1 MNRLREQIP
10 FAAPPPGG
18 GPFASER
25 PTPRLRPAIV
35 PGDPLPVLR
44 PRESRCADLSRE
56 DVGVSAGSVLAVSAP
71 IRASRCW
78 GTPVVGLTGGTQ
90 APLPPA
96 SALRAICP
104 SVTGARWILLVAC
117 LAGVLLGLFFA
128 AHALAAPGGAF
139 SIAVSTTAPAL
150 GDPVVV
156 EVAAS
161 GAVDNLVLRWKGA
174 AWPMR
179 ESAPGLYEG
188 LIGVDLDDPEG
199 PAVVAA
205 EGFIGGARFRAESE
219 VTISPRAFAVQELTL
234 PKGMAEF
241 DNATLSRIE
250 AESAELSRR
259 FSRVTP
265 PRWRTPF
272 LPPVEEYRPSNFGA
286 RRVING
292 DPRKP
297 HSAVDIHL
305 PGGTP
310 VRAIADGQVAFAGE
324 QFFGGRSVV
333 IDHGGGVFSVYYHLK
348 EFPVAE
354 GQEISRGDRIGS
366 VGATGRA
373 TGPHLHFG
381 VRVPGGRVD
390 PTRLLALPG
399 R

>member
-1 MNRLREQIP
+1 VIGAR
-10 FAAPPPGG
+10 
-18 GPFASER
+18 
-25 PTPRLRPAIV
+25 
-35 PGDPLPVLR
+35 
-44 PRESRCADLSRE
+44 
-56 DVGVSAGSVLAVSAP
+56 SAGILAVYFGLNVIAGAP
-71 IRASRCW
+71 
-78 GTPVVGLTGGTQ
+78 
-90 APLPPA
+90 
-96 SALRAICP
+96 
-104 SVTGARWILLVAC
+104 
-117 LAGVLLGLFFA
+117 
-128 AHALAAPGGAF
+128 ALAAPDGAL
-139 SIAVSTTAPAL
+139 SISVSTGTPAL

-156 EVAAS
+156 EVATY

-179 ESAPGLYEG
+179 EFAPGRHEG

-199 PAVVAA
+199 PAMVAA
-205 EGFIGGARFRAESE
+205 EGFLDGARVRAEAE
-219 VTISPRAFAVQELTL
+219 VTISPRKFAVQELTL

-241 DNATLSRIE
+241 DNATLARIGAE
-250 AESAELSRR
+250 AVALSMR

-272 LPPVEEYRPSNFGA
+272 LPPVEEYRPENFGA

-292 DPRKP
+292 DPRMP
-297 HSAVDIHL
+297 HAAVDIRL

-310 VRAIADGQVAFAGE
+310 VRTIADGRVAFAGE

-333 IDHGGGVFSVYYHLK
+333 IDHGGGVFSVCYHLK
-348 EFPVAE
+348 EFSVSE

-390 PTRLLALPG
+390 PTRLFALPG

>member
-1 MNRLREQIP
+1 MI
-10 FAAPPPGG
+10 
-18 GPFASER
+18 
-25 PTPRLRPAIV
+25 
-35 PGDPLPVLR
+35 
-44 PRESRCADLSRE
+44 
-56 DVGVSAGSVLAVSAP
+56 
-71 IRASRCW
+71 
-78 GTPVVGLTGGTQ
+78 
-90 APLPPA
+90 
-96 SALRAICP
+96 
-104 SVTGARWILLVAC
+104 GARSAWNSCRLLLRDLIVI
-117 LAGVLLGLFFA
+117 AGA
-128 AHALAAPGGAF
+128 PALAAPDGTL
-139 SIAVSTTAPAL
+139 SIAVSTAAPAL

-156 EVAAS
+156 EVAAN
-161 GAVDNLVLRWKGA
+161 GAVDNLVLWWKGA

-179 ESAPGLYEG
+179 EIAPGRYEG
-188 LIGVDLDDPEG
+188 LIGVDIDDPEG

-205 EGFIGGARFRAESE
+205 EGFLDGARFRAEATL
-219 VTISPRAFAVQELTL
+219 TISPRKFAVQELTL

-241 DNATLSRIE
+241 DNATLLRIKAE
-250 AESAELSRR
+250 AAENSRR

-272 LPPVEEYRPSNFGA
+272 LPPVEEYRPANFGA

-292 DPRKP
+292 DPRMP
-297 HSAVDIHL
+297 HSGVDIHL

-348 EFPVAE
+348 EFSVAE
-354 GQEISRGDRIGS
+354 GKEISRGERVGS

>member
-1 MNRLREQIP
+1 M
-10 FAAPPPGG
+10 
-18 GPFASER
+18 
-25 PTPRLRPAIV
+25 
-35 PGDPLPVLR
+35 
-44 PRESRCADLSRE
+44 
-56 DVGVSAGSVLAVSAP
+56 
-71 IRASRCW
+71 
-78 GTPVVGLTGGTQ
+78 
-90 APLPPA
+90 
-96 SALRAICP
+96 
-104 SVTGARWILLVAC
+104 
-117 LAGVLLGLFFA
+117 LAGVLLGLILGTP
-128 AHALAAPGGAF
+128 ALAAPAGTL
-139 SIAVSTTAPAL
+139 SIAVSTSTPAL

-156 EVAAS
+156 EVAAN

-179 ESAPGLYEG
+179 EIAPGRYEG

-205 EGFIGGARFRAESE
+205 EGFLDGARFRAEAE
-219 VTISPRAFAVQELTL
+219 LTISPRKFAVQELTL

-241 DNATLSRIE
+241 DNATLLRIE
-250 AESAELSRR
+250 AEAAELSRR

-272 LPPVEEYRPSNFGA
+272 LPPVEEYRPTNFGA

-292 DPRKP
+292 DPRMP
-297 HSAVDIHL
+297 HSAVDIRL
-305 PGGTP
+305 PAGTP

-348 EFPVAE
+348 EFSVAE
-354 GQEISRGDRIGS
+354 GQEISRGDRVGS

-390 PTRLLALPG
+390 PTRLFALPG

>member
-1 MNRLREQIP
+1 VI
-10 FAAPPPGG
+10 
-18 GPFASER
+18 
-25 PTPRLRPAIV
+25 
-35 PGDPLPVLR
+35 
-44 PRESRCADLSRE
+44 
-56 DVGVSAGSVLAVSAP
+56 
-71 IRASRCW
+71 
-78 GTPVVGLTGGTQ
+78 
-90 APLPPA
+90 
-96 SALRAICP
+96 
-104 SVTGARWILLVAC
+104 GARIVRIVALFC
-117 LAGVLLGLFFA
+117 ALGVISGVP
-128 AHALAAPGGAF
+128 ALAAQDGAM
-139 SIAVSTTAPAL
+139 SIAVSTGTPAL

-156 EVAAS
+156 EVSAS

-179 ESAPGLYEG
+179 EVAPGRYEG

-199 PAVVAA
+199 PATVTAD
-205 EGFIGGARFRAESE
+205 GFLGGARVRAEAK
-219 VTISPRAFAVQELTL
+219 VTISPRKFAVQELTL

-241 DNATLSRIE
+241 DNATLVRIRTE
-250 AESAELSRR
+250 AADLSLR

-272 LPPVEEYRPSNFGA
+272 LSPVEEYRPANFGA

-292 DPRKP
+292 HPRMP
-297 HSAVDIHL
+297 HSGVDIRL
-305 PGGTP
+305 PEGTP
-310 VRAIADGQVAFAGE
+310 VRAIADGEVAFAGE

-348 EFPVAE
+348 EFSVAE
-354 GQEISRGDRIGS
+354 GQGISRGDRIGS

>member
-1 MNRLREQIP
+1 LCYGLVVIVGAP
-10 FAAPPPGG
+10 AFAAP
-18 GPFASER
+18 
-25 PTPRLRPAIV
+25 
-35 PGDPLPVLR
+35 D
-44 PRESRCADLSRE
+44 
-56 DVGVSAGSVLAVSAP
+56 
-71 IRASRCW
+71 
-78 GTPVVGLTGGTQ
+78 GTL
-90 APLPPA
+90 
-96 SALRAICP
+96 
-104 SVTGARWILLVAC
+104 
-117 LAGVLLGLFFA
+117 
-128 AHALAAPGGAF
+128 
-139 SIAVSTTAPAL
+139 SIAVSTRTPAS

-156 EVAAS
+156 EVAAN
-161 GAVDNLVLRWKGA
+161 GVVDNLVLRWKGA

-179 ESAPGLYEG
+179 EIAPGRYEG
-188 LIGVDLDDPEG
+188 LIGVDLDDPPG
-199 PAVVAA
+199 TAVVAA
-205 EGFIGGARFRAESE
+205 EGSLDGARVRAEAE
-219 VTISPRAFAVQELTL
+219 VTISPRKFAVQALTL

-241 DNATLSRIE
+241 DNATLVRIGAE
-250 AESAELSRR
+250 AAELSLR

-272 LPPVEEYRPSNFGA
+272 LPPVEEYRPTNFGA

-292 DPRKP
+292 DPRMP
-297 HSAVDIHL
+297 HSAVDIRL
-305 PGGTP
+305 PAGTP

-354 GQEISRGDRIGS
+354 GREISRGYRVGS

-390 PTRLLALPG
+390 PTRLLSLPG

>member
-1 MNRLREQIP
+1 L
-10 FAAPPPGG
+10 
-18 GPFASER
+18 
-25 PTPRLRPAIV
+25 
-35 PGDPLPVLR
+35 
-44 PRESRCADLSRE
+44 
-56 DVGVSAGSVLAVSAP
+56 
-71 IRASRCW
+71 
-78 GTPVVGLTGGTQ
+78 
-90 APLPPA
+90 
-96 SALRAICP
+96 
-104 SVTGARWILLVAC
+104 
-117 LAGVLLGLFFA
+117 
-128 AHALAAPGGAF
+128 
-139 SIAVSTTAPAL
+139 SIAVSTAAPAL

-156 EVAAS
+156 EVAAN
-161 GAVDNLVLRWKGA
+161 GAVDNLVLWWKGA

-179 ESAPGLYEG
+179 EIARGRYEG
-188 LIGVDLDDPEG
+188 LIGVDIDDPEG

-205 EGFIGGARFRAESE
+205 EGVLDGARFRAEATL
-219 VTISPRAFAVQELTL
+219 TISPRKFAVQELTL

-241 DNATLSRIE
+241 DNATLLRIE
-250 AESAELSRR
+250 AEAAEISRR

-272 LPPVEEYRPSNFGA
+272 LPPVEEYRPANFGA

-292 DPRKP
+292 DPRMP

-310 VRAIADGQVAFAGE
+310 VRSIADGQVAFAGE

-348 EFPVAE
+348 EFSVAE
-354 GQEISRGDRIGS
+354 GKEVSRGERFGS